1 MMSSTMELIL
11 TFYLIDIMSY
21 NGKDPWIDF
30 DRWRQENEFK
40 SILYKQKVNLSESMK
55 PIINTLLT
63 EGKIEL
69 DEYFKYIL
77 DETGTYIPKTKKDE
91 L

>member
-1 MMSSTMELIL
+1 MN
-11 TFYLIDIMSY
+11 YD
-21 NGKDPWIDF
+21 GKDPWIDF
-30 DRWRQENEFK
+30 DRWRQENEFRYM
-40 SILYKQKVNLSESMK
+40 LYKTRVNLAESIK
-55 PIINTLLT
+55 PIINTLLAD
-63 EGKIEL
+63 GKIEL